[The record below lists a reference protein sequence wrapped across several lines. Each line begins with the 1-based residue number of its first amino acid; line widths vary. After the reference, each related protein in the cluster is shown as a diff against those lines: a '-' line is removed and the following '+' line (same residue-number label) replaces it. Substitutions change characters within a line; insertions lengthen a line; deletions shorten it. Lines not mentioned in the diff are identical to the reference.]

1 MGPPSS
7 VAACTEFFKQQRQEI
22 ILNGHLPNC
31 IGPPIFLYHEVF
43 SKFSSDF
50 NNESLDLSDGL
61 CAWSSKLIK
70 DMANEH
76 INEDS
81 CKNAFI
87 NHITE
92 FIGKLIEVK
101 IEDGSSNDGML
112 LVETACGENGL
123 QIIHEIKNEIGEGG
137 RSNNSSNSFIFKVL
151 GPRTDN
157 DVTVQF
163 TYEDWLTEDKS
174 KLLFKGKTYDGCE
187 IVIKFTQRYNTANI
201 TKEEYNDVLKN
212 IQEAIDTLHTN
223 DIVFG
228 DLCSSN
234 TMIEKVHGKLQVM
247 LIDFGWA
254 GIHQKDRYTPIM
266 NPEIKWASGAEGNT
280 LMHKDHD
287 LYWLEILKKKYEY

>member
-1 MGPPSS
+1 FYQKLD
-7 VAACTEFFKQQRQEI
+7 VFK
-22 ILNGHLPNC
+22 H
-31 IGPPIFLYHEVF
+31 
-43 SKFSSDF
+43 
-50 NNESLDLSDGL
+50 
-61 CAWSSKLIK
+61 
-70 DMANEH
+70 
-76 INEDS
+76 
-81 CKNAFI
+81 
-87 NHITE
+87 
-92 FIGKLIEVK
+92 VK
-101 IEDGSSNDGML
+101 IENPQRFYPYPHKYITND
-112 LVETACGENGL
+112 
-123 QIIHEIKNEIGEGG
+123 
-137 RSNNSSNSFIFKVL
+137 
-151 GPRTDN
+151 
-157 DVTVQF
+157 DVAVKF

-174 KLLFKGKTYDGCE
+174 KLLFKGKTYNGCE
-187 IVIKFTQRYNTANI
+187 IVIKFTQRYNAKAHHLCAEKNLAPKLFCVSNINLGGWYMIVMKYINGETLQTANI